1 MTEKLANYMKSVPKK
16 SQKKRKKSS
25 IVVYDVS
32 SFLSEIYRDNLNMA
46 EQLDFYRAKYGEQ
59 KAIGGEFIEVG
70 DDEVEGIK

>member
-1 MTEKLANYMKSVPKK
+1 MFPKSH
-16 SQKKRKKSS
+16 KRRGKKSS

-46 EQLDFYRAKYGEQ
+46 EQLGFYRAKYGEQ
-59 KAIGGEFIEVG
+59 KAIEGEFIEVG